1 MSTVQNLYQYY
12 YYYLI
17 DDVLEMC
24 DPAGAIIA

>member
-1 MSTVQNLYQYY
+1 MSTVQNLYQY

>member
-1 MSTVQNLYQYY
+1 MSTVQNVYQY

-17 DDVLEMC
+17 DDVLEMF

>member
-17 DDVLEMC
+17 DDVLEMF